1 MFELDQDDIHG
12 RTNTMDLQMFYQDGI
27 AFSANT
33 GNFTNIL
40 FGSTTRNPGPPNLNL
55 NNSNASNFVPPELT
69 FNADSLISVITYSIL
84 FFIAA
89 TGNLTVF
96 IILVKNR
103 RRRSRV
109 NLFIMHLS
117 VADMIVTFLMMPM
130 EIGWHITVSWNAGD
144 LCCRFFMFCRVL
156 GFYLS
161 SFILIAISLDRYFA
175 IAHPLRLINA
185 DKRGRFMLLL
195 AWIFSI
201 IASIPQVNKLTLII
215 NPVFDKRNLWHCTC
229 ELVS

>member
-1 MFELDQDDIHG
+1 MVQENVHIH
-12 RTNTMDLQMFYQDGI
+12 TNAVDPQMYYQDGI
-27 AFSANT
+27 AFGVDEAIP
-33 GNFTNIL
+33 GNFTSTL
-40 FGSTTRNPGPPNLNL
+40 FGSTTHNPGPPNLNP
-55 NNSNASNFVPPELT
+55 NGNVTSFVPPPELT

-96 IILVKNR
+96 IILLKNR

-130 EIGWHITVSWNAGD
+130 EIAWHTTVSWNASD
-144 LCCRFFMFCRVL
+144 LCCRLFMFCRVL

-161 SFILIAISLDRYFA
+161 SFILITISLDRYFA
-175 IAHPLRLINA
+175 IVHPLSLNNA

-201 IASIPQVNKLTLII
+201 MASIPQVHIYICILSKHPTSQLQDSNIVRAII
-215 NPVFDKRNLWHCTC
+215 
-229 ELVS
+229 

>member
-1 MFELDQDDIHG
+1 MINSDADNVLPH
-12 RTNTMDLQMFYQDGI
+12 TNTMDLQMYYQDGI
-27 AFSANT
+27 VFGLEELNSLFNASNT
-33 GNFTNIL
+33 L
-40 FGSTTRNPGPPNLNL
+40 LGSTTHNPRPPDLIMIGDNIYNSSNNISSNSSNGPLPD
-55 NNSNASNFVPPELT
+55 ELT
-69 FNADSLISVITYSIL
+69 FNEDSLISVIIYSVL
-84 FFIAA
+84 FLVAA

-117 VADMIVTFLMMPM
+117 VADMIVTFFMMPL

-144 LCCRFFMFCRVL
+144 AGCRFFMFWRVF

-161 SFILIAISLDRYFA
+161 SFILITISLDRYFA
-175 IAHPLRLINA
+175 IAHPLSLINA
-185 DKRGRFMLLL
+185 EKRGRFMLLL

-201 IASIPQVNKLTLII
+201 IASIPQVT
-215 NPVFDKRNLWHCTC
+215 VFDFYYI
-229 ELVS
+229 

>member
-1 MFELDQDDIHG
+1 MLKLDQDGIHG
-12 RTNTMDLQMFYQDGI
+12 RTSSMDLQMFYQDGI
-27 AFSANT
+27 AFDANT

-40 FGSTTRNPGPPNLNL
+40 LGSTTHNPGSPNLNL
-55 NNSNASNFVPPELT
+55 NTSNANNFVPPELT
-69 FNADSLISVITYSIL
+69 FNADSLISVVTYSIL

-130 EIGWHITVSWNAGD
+130 EIGWHVTVSWNAGD
-144 LCCRFFMFCRVL
+144 LCCRFFMFCRVF

-161 SFILIAISLDRYFA
+161 SFILITISLDRYFA
-175 IAHPLRLINA
+175 IAHPLSLINA

-201 IASIPQVNKLTLII
+201 IASIPQVII
-215 NPVFDKRNLWHCTC
+215 LD
-229 ELVS
+229 